1 MTLGYTRTL
10 PRWLI
15 DDTTGIA
22 DGRVFAVHTQEPH
35 CIGELLPASEVEPS
49 DISMGE
55 LPEGQVLCHVNW
67 QDTPDTATMVDM
79 ANDLVL
85 AMTHH
90 QGVRDAD

>member
-1 MTLGYTRTL
+1 MLGYTRTL

-22 DGRVFAVHTQEPH
+22 DGRIFAVHTQEPR
-35 CIGELLPASEVEPS
+35 CIGELLPEDEADTDGIV
-49 DISMGE
+49 IGG
-55 LPEGQVLCHVNW
+55 LPDAQVLCHINW
-67 QDTPDTATMVDM
+67 IDPIIQSELVDM

-90 QGVRDAD
+90 HGLRA